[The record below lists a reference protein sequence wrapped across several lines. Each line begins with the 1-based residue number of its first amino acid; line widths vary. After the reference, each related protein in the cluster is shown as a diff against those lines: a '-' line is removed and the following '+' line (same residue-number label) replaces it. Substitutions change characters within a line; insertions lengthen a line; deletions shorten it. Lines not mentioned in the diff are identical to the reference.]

1 MTKLPYWIGAAI
13 LLCGVAVIASGAG
26 DEGPM
31 PDFGGAAAWLNSPP
45 LSNRA
50 LRGKV
55 VLVNFWTYSCI
66 NSLREL
72 PYLKAWAAKYK
83 DAGLVVIGVHAPE
96 FDFEKDQAN
105 VKNAVSDLK
114 VAYPI
119 PIDSSHSIWSAFQNE
134 YWPADYFVD
143 AKGRIRYH
151 HFGEGEYAESERVIQ
166 TLLRENGAVSLDE
179 STVCITADGAEA
191 PPGDDVRS
199 PETYVGYARAENF
212 ASPERMA
219 RGSRKTYSP
228 PSRPALNQWGLGGPW
243 NAGAE
248 SSRLESE
255 PDTIVFRFHSRDLHM
270 VLGPSKNGAPV
281 RFRIRL
287 DGAVPAN
294 DHGSDSGPDGS
305 GEVRQPRMYQLVRQ
319 KGPVKDVT
327 FEIEFLDPG
336 RPGLFVHVWLGH
348 SWGDFSLSTAAD
360 DVVELVRKYGVVSSE
375 KRGRYEHQP
384 GPLQGRVRRP
394 IVARVD
400 MKLEAVVIPVADVD
414 RAKDFYAKLGWRLDA
429 DFPFGNGFRV
439 IQFTPPGSGCS
450 VPFGTNITSAAPGS
464 AQGIYLIVSGI
475 VAARDELVARGV
487 DVSEVFH
494 AGAPGA
500 QFQPDGTSGR
510 VGRPALDHGSYG
522 SYAAFRDPDGNGWL
536 LQEVTTRL
544 PGRLDLAGSAF
555 ASANDLASALKRAQA
570 AHGQHEKRSD
580 VNWPDWYAEYIVAEQ
595 AGKAPPR

>member
-1 MTKLPYWIGAAI
+1 MTKLPYWIGAAS
-13 LLCGVAVIASGAG
+13 LLCGVAVIAPGAG

-31 PDFGGAAAWLNSPP
+31 PDFDGAAAWLNSAP

-72 PYLKAWAAKYK
+72 PYMKAWAAKYK

-179 STVCITADGAEA
+179 STVRITADGAEA

-219 RGSRKTYSP
+219 QNSRKIYSP
-228 PSRPALNQWGLGGPW
+228 PSMPALNQWGLGGSW
-243 NAGAE
+243 DAGTE
-248 SSRLESE
+248 SSILESA
-255 PDTIVFRFHSRDLHM
+255 PGKIVFRFHCRDLHM
-270 VLGPSKNGAPV
+270 VFGPSKNGAPV
-281 RFRIRL
+281 RFRIKL
-287 DGAVPAN
+287 NGAAPAN
-294 DHGSDSGPDGS
+294 DHGSDSGADGS

-327 FEIEFLDPG
+327 FEIEFLAPA
-336 RPGLFVHVWLGH
+336 VQV
-348 SWGDFSLSTAAD
+348 FSIT
-360 DVVELVRKYGVVSSE
+360 
-375 KRGRYEHQP
+375 
-384 GPLQGRVRRP
+384 
-394 IVARVD
+394 
-400 MKLEAVVIPVADVD
+400 
-414 RAKDFYAKLGWRLDA
+414 
-429 DFPFGNGFRV
+429 FG
-439 IQFTPPGSGCS
+439 
-450 VPFGTNITSAAPGS
+450 
-464 AQGIYLIVSGI
+464 
-475 VAARDELVARGV
+475 
-487 DVSEVFH
+487 
-494 AGAPGA
+494 
-500 QFQPDGTSGR
+500 
-510 VGRPALDHGSYG
+510 
-522 SYAAFRDPDGNGWL
+522 
-536 LQEVTTRL
+536 
-544 PGRLDLAGSAF
+544 
-555 ASANDLASALKRAQA
+555 
-570 AHGQHEKRSD
+570 
-580 VNWPDWYAEYIVAEQ
+580 
-595 AGKAPPR
+595 